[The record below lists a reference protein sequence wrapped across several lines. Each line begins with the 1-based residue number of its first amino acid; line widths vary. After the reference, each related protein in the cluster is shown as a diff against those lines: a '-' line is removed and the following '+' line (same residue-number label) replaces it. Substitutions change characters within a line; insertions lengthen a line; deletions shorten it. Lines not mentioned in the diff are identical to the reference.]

1 MLIPSDGMDHT
12 NLARRARAHA
22 GAHTMLAYVV
32 AETAATLSAE
42 GEGHAIFVRDP
53 KFTDDGVAAELE
65 LHNPHQ
71 VKTARLVLNVVQ
83 QATSTIDFADEEG
96 TIVFTVVTS
105 DDGVDTTA
113 LATLVRQV
121 ATLAVVVVRDEFAD

>member
-1 MLIPSDGMDHT
+1 MDT
-12 NLARRARAHA
+12 TDLARRARAHA
-22 GAHTMLAYVV
+22 GAHTMLAYIV

-53 KFTDDGVAAELE
+53 KFTDDGVTAEME

-71 VKTARLVLNVVQ
+71 VKTARLVLNVVVQ
-83 QATSTIDFADEEG
+83 QSASTIDFTDDEG
-96 TIVFTVVTS
+96 TIVFTVATS

-121 ATLAVVVVRDEFAD
+121 ATLAVVVVRDEFADDAK

>member
-1 MLIPSDGMDHT
+1 MDNT
-12 NLARRARAHA
+12 DLARRARAHA
-22 GAHTMLAYVV
+22 GAHTMLAYIV

-53 KFTDDGVAAELE
+53 KFTGTGVAAEME

-83 QATSTIDFADEEG
+83 QATSTIDFADDEG
-96 TIVFTVVTS
+96 TIVFTVTTS

-113 LATLVRQV
+113 LATLVRQI
-121 ATLAVVVVRDEFAD
+121 ATLAVVVVRDDFADDAK

>member
-1 MLIPSDGMDHT
+1 
-12 NLARRARAHA
+12 
-22 GAHTMLAYVV
+22 MLAYIV

-53 KFTDDGVAAELE
+53 KFTGTGVTAEME

-71 VKTARLVLNVVQ
+71 VKTARLVLLVKP
-83 QATSTIDFADEEG
+83 QATSTIDFTDDEG
-96 TIVFTVVTS
+96 TIVFTVTTS

-113 LATLVRQV
+113 LSTLVRQI
-121 ATLAVVVVRDEFAD
+121 ATLAVVVVRDEFADDSK

>member
-1 MLIPSDGMDHT
+1 
-12 NLARRARAHA
+12 
-22 GAHTMLAYVV
+22 MLAYIV

-53 KFTDDGVAAELE
+53 EFTDDGVTAEME

-71 VKTARLVLNVVQ
+71 VKTARLVLLVKP
-83 QATSTIDFADEEG
+83 QATSTIDFADDEG
-96 TIVFTVVTS
+96 TIVFTVTTS

-113 LATLVRQV
+113 LSTLVRQI
-121 ATLAVVVVRDEFAD
+121 ATLAVVVVRDEFADDAK

>member
-1 MLIPSDGMDHT
+1 MNYTD
-12 NLARRARAHA
+12 LARRARAHA
-22 GAHTMLAYVV
+22 GAHTMLAYIV

-42 GEGHAIFVRDP
+42 GEGHAIFVREP
-53 KFTDDGVAAELE
+53 KFTDTGVTAEME

-83 QATSTIDFADEEG
+83 QAASTIDFTDDNG
-96 TIVFTVVTS
+96 TIVFTATTS

-113 LATLVRQV
+113 LATLVRQI
-121 ATLAVVVVRDEFAD
+121 ATLAVVVVRDEFADDAK

>member
-1 MLIPSDGMDHT
+1 MD
-12 NLARRARAHA
+12 NLALTARAHA

-32 AETAATLSAE
+32 AETAAALSAK

-53 KFTDDGVAAELE
+53 KFTDDGVVADME
-65 LHNPHQ
+65 LHNPRQ
-71 VKTARLVLNVVQ
+71 VKTARLVLTVKP
-83 QATSTIDFADEEG
+83 QATSTIDFADDNG

-113 LATLVRQV
+113 LATLVRQI
-121 ATLAVVVVRDEFAD
+121 ATLAAVVVRDEFAD

>member
-1 MLIPSDGMDHT
+1 MEHIE
-12 NLARRARAHA
+12 LARRARAHA
-22 GAHTMLAYVV
+22 GAHTMLAYIV

-42 GEGHAIFVRDP
+42 GEGHAIFVREP
-53 KFTDDGVAAELE
+53 KFTDTGVTAEME

-83 QATSTIDFADEEG
+83 QAASTINFTDDEG
-96 TIVFTVVTS
+96 TIVFTVTTS

-113 LATLVRQV
+113 LSTLVRQI
-121 ATLAVVVVRDEFAD
+121 ATLAVVVVRDEFADDSK